1 MSRIDRNYSVR
12 RAFAAAALAVA
23 VIVTGA
29 TMSAEARSITGATV
43 SKSGSATIL
52 NVTFE
57 AGSPG
62 DSHALYL
69 AYAPSDMGTS
79 IAGWPVFQRVKIVG
93 ADETSATVV
102 PQFIGDGNTVCR
114 AFLVENVYPF
124 DTPVEAIRQTGT
136 QYIDT
141 EINPGPTTFA
151 SLDFKFDEAVKV
163 QQRVFGVSAGSAN
176 FSFDAYINGA
186 GYWASACADGSGD
199 FKASSLG
206 AEASRVTVSLDA
218 ASGNLVIYNHV
229 THASTTDNRSTTR
242 TKTSVGSLYIFCQ
255 HSYASSEGAPVCF
268 AAGGLIYGGV
278 ITTNN
283 VPARSFQPC
292 ALGGRAGLYD
302 AVSGRIFWSAVADD
316 DFQIGGASV
325 PFAPAESETQVAV
338 SDAVS
343 LATRAITEVTFSTA
357 DSVTTVNVTFDAG
370 AAGDNHALYV
380 AYAPTDMGAQFAG
393 WTALQRIKIVGADET
408 SATFTLLPQVT
419 DAGNTV
425 FRVFLVDSA
434 YPFDRLV
441 ESIRQSNAK
450 TQYIDTEFYPN
461 PTTFAALDFKLDNAT
476 TVQQRLFG
484 VSGDATANF
493 AFDAYING
501 SKYWASACADGGGD
515 FKGSS
520 KTAAA
525 KRLTISLDAA
535 SGEHKI
541 LDAHTSTYFRRTGK
555 NATTRTKTSAGTLSI
570 FCQHKFFPSE
580 APTQANFAA
589 GGLIYAGVITT
600 NDVPVR
606 TYLPCALGS
615 RAGLYDAVSGRIFWS
630 AVANDDFTVEGAS
643 ALCEPAA
650 GETQVFASA
659 AFDIIPPTVPV
670 CAIPV
675 SEYAQAGSGDFLA
688 HFDGL
693 ENAGAGAHRTNPSTW
708 ADLTGNIALRKTGTA
723 GFTADAWTPD
733 KSSYFMGNSGAVKN
747 ALGGASPAFTLEMVI
762 SHLEET
768 TNAAHSAELW
778 FWSGSSGN
786 TRQLSLE
793 TRSWEGNGTPLVTVL
808 QYRHSDWDAGNF
820 IPAENLTKWGE
831 RQYVAIVCDGRTAT
845 LYCDGNKY
853 LNSMSGDV
861 DPVSDL
867 FVIGANYNGGGK
879 LMNGSEICAVRMT
892 SRVLTDD
899 ERMQNWFV
907 DSQRFGMSEA
917 PDGYRYTNDVIEVRV
932 TQGVS
937 GLEFS
942 TDGGTTWAAGEAW
955 MPINVAGTLSV
966 RDAADHSRS
975 VSFGNLPAGATVS
988 GNDISFTPTHPRE
1001 IAAPTLD
1008 LSGSSVWASSDWGA
1022 SGWRMAGEAVAAPIS
1037 GSAAINLSGGASL
1050 TLGADV
1056 ALSSL
1061 QLNGS
1066 GKLVIFTDS
1075 HTFSAETVYAATGV
1089 KYIVID
1095 GSADAGVWWTGLAGD
1110 KSMANGGNWEGG
1122 QVPAAGA
1129 VVNFSAIPS
1138 ATTINADAGREF
1150 GMVTMGDAMITFTNA
1165 LTVAGFSDPLKVT
1178 VGADSTVTIDN
1189 DVTLDDEPQRLCYTI
1204 QTGGTLHITGSV
1216 EIYSSSI
1223 IYALYSGTSGGT
1235 IIVDDGIAVSG
1246 NGTVWWNS
1254 KVLALGENGISF
1266 TNNAPFLFTV
1276 DDAEVYPLGESTVLG
1291 TGGNGRF
1298 RSSHD
1303 DVRLCT
1309 TQYGSDRP
1317 ATITFDGNFNG
1328 VAKKNTGSSA
1338 VNFDC
1343 WGHWRATGCGKVV
1356 CTSAAQSN
1364 RGLRAYDEAT
1374 LAFIPS
1380 TKTIG
1385 SSDQT
1390 FYVYN
1395 EDSGTAGG
1403 TLEVASSGTVTLT
1416 GNLSLAD
1423 GTVLAFNFTDRS
1435 TPPQLAL
1442 SSGNTLTASGA
1453 VTVKVSATGIDR
1465 PKAGE
1470 YVLTTC
1476 GGFDA
1481 AGVTVALAADAPS
1494 WAKDGL
1500 SVNGDGNIVIYVKP
1514 KGTMIIVR

>member
-1 MSRIDRNYSVR
+1 MSRIDRIHGVR
-12 RAFAAAALAVA
+12 HTFAAAALAVA
-23 VIVTGA
+23 VVVMGA
-29 TMSAEARSITGATV
+29 TMSAEARSITGAIV

-57 AGSPG
+57 TGSPG

-79 IAGWPVFQRVKIVG
+79 IADWPVFQRVKIVG
-93 ADETSATVV
+93 ADETSAAVV

-114 AFLVENVYPF
+114 AFLVENAYPF

-141 EINPGPTTFA
+141 EINPDPTTFA

-186 GYWASACADGSGD
+186 GYWASACTDGSGD

-255 HSYASSEGAPVCF
+255 HSYESSEGAPACF
-268 AAGGLIYGGV
+268 AAGGLVYGGA

-343 LATRAITEVTFSTA
+343 LATRAITDVTFSTA

-380 AYAPTDMGAQFAG
+380 AYAPADMGAQLAG
-393 WTALQRIKIVGADET
+393 WTALQRVKIVGADET

-419 DAGNTV
+419 GAGNTV

-441 ESIRQSNAK
+441 EAIRQSSAK
-450 TQYIDTEFYPN
+450 TQYIDTEFYPG
-461 PTTFAALDFKLDNAT
+461 PKTFAALDFKFDGVST
-476 TVQQRLFG
+476 KQQRVFG
-484 VSGDATANF
+484 CSGDF
-493 AFDAYING
+493 VFDTYNNG
-501 SKYWASACADGGGD
+501 GNPSKWASACADDSGD
-515 FKGSS
+515 FLASS
-520 KTAAA
+520 LSASAA
-525 KRLTISLDAA
+525 RFVISLDAVT
-535 SGEHKI
+535 GEHVIINSSTHSK
-541 LDAHTSTYFRRTGK
+541 TSKTR
-555 NATTRTKTSAGTLSI
+555 NNTRTKTSTRTLTLFAYNVASGM
-570 FCQHKFFPSE
+570 S
-580 APTQANFAA
+580 NFAC
-589 GGLIYAGVITT
+589 GGLIYAGAITS
-600 NDVPVR
+600 NGVPVR
-606 TYLPCALGS
+606 TYLPCALGE
-615 RAGLYDAVSGRIFWS
+615 RAGLYDAVSGRVFWS

-643 ALCEPAA
+643 ALCDPAA

-693 ENAGAGAHRTNPSTW
+693 ENAGAGAHRTNPATW

-723 GFTADAWTPD
+723 GFSADAWTPD
-733 KSSYFMGNSGAVKN
+733 ASSYFMGNSAAVKN

-762 SHLEET
+762 SHLEAT
-768 TNAAHSAELW
+768 TNATQAEAW
-778 FWSGSSGN
+778 FFSGN
-786 TRQLSLE
+786 SASARQLVLDS
-793 TRSWEGNGTPLVTVL
+793 RSWEGNGTPLVAAL
-808 QYRHSDWDAGNF
+808 QYRHSAWDAGNF
-820 IPAENLTKWGE
+820 IPAEDLTKWGE

-853 LNSMSGDV
+853 LHSMSGDV

-867 FVIGANYNGGGK
+867 FTIGANYNGGGK

-892 SRVLTDD
+892 SRVLTED

-932 TQGVS
+932 TKGVS

-955 MPINVAGTLSV
+955 MPINAAGTLSV

-975 VSFGNLPAGATVS
+975 VSFGNLPVGATVS

-1008 LSGSSVWASSDWGA
+1008 LSGSSAWASSDWGA

-1061 QLNGS
+1061 TLNGS
-1066 GKLVIFTDS
+1066 GNLVIFTDS

-1110 KSMANGGNWEGG
+1110 DSMANGGNWEGG

-1138 ATTINADAGREF
+1138 DTTINADAGRAF

-1165 LTVAGFSDPLKVT
+1165 LTVAGFSNPLKVT

-1189 DVTLDDEPQRLCYTI
+1189 DVTLDAEPQRLCYTI
-1204 QTGGTLHITGSV
+1204 MAGGTLHITGSV
-1216 EIYSSSI
+1216 AINSSSI

-1246 NGTVWWNS
+1246 NGNVWWNAR
-1254 KVLALGENGISF
+1254 VLALGENGISF
-1266 TNNAPFLFTV
+1266 TDNAPFLFTV
-1276 DDAEVYPLGESTVLG
+1276 DDAEVYALGERTVLG
-1291 TGGNGRF
+1291 TEGRGRF
-1298 RSSHD
+1298 RSRYD
-1303 DVRLCT
+1303 DVFLCT
-1309 TQYGSDRP
+1309 TQYGSNRP
-1317 ATITFDGNFNG
+1317 ATITIDGNFNG
-1328 VAKKNTGSSA
+1328 VNKNSTGSSA

-1343 WGHWRATGCGKVV
+1343 WGHWRATGCGRVV
-1356 CTSAAQSN
+1356 CTSAFQSN
-1364 RGLRAYDEAT
+1364 RGLRVYDGAT
-1374 LAFIPS
+1374 LAFNPGN
-1380 TKTIG
+1380 KTIG
-1385 SSDQT
+1385 HNDQT

-1395 EDSGTAGG
+1395 QNGETAGG

-1416 GNLSLAD
+1416 GNLTLAD
-1423 GTVLAFNFTDRS
+1423 GTALAFNFTDRK

-1442 SSGNTLTASGA
+1442 SSGKTMTASGA

-1481 AGVTVALAADAPS
+1481 AGVTVVLAADAPK

-1514 KGTMIIVR
+1514 KGTMIIIK

>member
-1 MSRIDRNYSVR
+1 MR
-12 RAFAAAALAVA
+12 RAFAAAVLAVA
-23 VIVTGA
+23 VVVMGA
-29 TMSAEARSITGATV
+29 TMSVEARSITGATV

-79 IAGWPVFQRVKIVG
+79 IADWPVFQRVKIVG

-114 AFLVENVYPF
+114 AFLVENAYPF

-229 THASTTDNRSTTR
+229 THASTIDNRSATR

-255 HSYASSEGAPVCF
+255 HSYVSSEGAPACF

-292 ALGGRAGLYD
+292 ALGARAGLYD

-343 LATRAITEVTFSTA
+343 LATRAITDVTFSTA

-380 AYAPTDMGAQFAG
+380 AYAPADMGAQLAG
-393 WTALQRIKIVGADET
+393 WTALQRVKIVGADET

-419 DAGNTV
+419 GAGNTV

-515 FKGSS
+515 WLKAAN
-520 KTAAA
+520 TAATTD
-525 KRLTISLDAA
+525 RYTVSLDANTGDHTIIKH
-535 SGEHKI
+535 SNHSKI
-541 LDAHTSTYFRRTGK
+541 NKTRS
-555 NATTRTKTSAGTLSI
+555 TTRTKTSAGTLSI
-570 FCQHKFFPSE
+570 LCQHKFYPSGT
-580 APTQANFAA
+580 PTQENFAV
-589 GGLIYAGVITT
+589 GGLIYGGAIID
-600 NDVPVR
+600 NDVPVH
-606 TYLPCALGS
+606 TYFPCALGS

-643 ALCEPAA
+643 ALCESAA

-659 AFDIIPPTVPV
+659 ASDIIPPTVPV

-723 GFTADAWTPD
+723 GFTADAWTPNA
-733 KSSYFMGNSGAVKN
+733 SSYFMGNSGAVKN

-768 TNAAHSAELW
+768 TNAAHSAEIW

-793 TRSWEGNGTPLVTVL
+793 ERSWEGNGTPLVTVL

-932 TQGVS
+932 TKGVS

-955 MPINVAGTLSV
+955 MPLNAAGTLSV

-1138 ATTINADAGREF
+1138 DTTINADAGRAF

-1189 DVTLDDEPQRLCYTI
+1189 DVTLNAEPQRLCYTI
-1204 QTGGTLHITGSV
+1204 KTGGTLHITGSV

-1246 NGTVWWNS
+1246 NGTVWWNAR
-1254 KVLALGENGISF
+1254 VLALGENGISF
-1266 TNNAPFLFTV
+1266 TDNAPFLFTV
-1276 DDAEVYPLGESTVLG
+1276 DDAEVYALGERTVLG
-1291 TGGNGRF
+1291 TEGRGRF
-1298 RSSHD
+1298 RSRYD
-1303 DVRLCT
+1303 DVFLCT
-1309 TQYGSDRP
+1309 TQYGSNRP
-1317 ATITFDGNFNG
+1317 ATITIDGNFNG
-1328 VAKKNTGSSA
+1328 VSKNNAGSN
-1338 VNFDC
+1338 VDFDC
-1343 WGHWRATGCGKVV
+1343 WGHWRATGCGRVE
-1356 CTSAAQSN
+1356 CTSAFQSN

-1423 GTVLAFNFTDRS
+1423 GTALGFNFTDKR

-1442 SSGNTLTASGA
+1442 SNGKTLTASGA

-1476 GGFDA
+1476 GGFGAEGVSVSLA
-1481 AGVTVALAADAPS
+1481 AGTPKWVKGV
-1494 WAKDGL
+1494 
-1500 SVNGDGNIVIYVKP
+1500 SVNGDGNIVITVNP
-1514 KGTMIIVR
+1514 KGLMIIFK

>member
-69 AYAPSDMGTS
+69 AYAPLDMGTS
-79 IAGWPVFQRVKIVG
+79 IADWPVFQRVKIVG
-93 ADETSATVV
+93 ESDTSAAVV

-114 AFLVENVYPF
+114 AFLVENAYPF

-151 SLDFKFDEAVKV
+151 SLDFKFDEAVKW
-163 QQRVFGVSAGSAN
+163 QQRVFAVSAGSAN

-268 AAGGLIYGGV
+268 AAGGLIYGGA

-325 PFAPAESETQVAV
+325 PFAPAEGETQVAV

-343 LATRAITEVTFSTA
+343 LATRAITDVTFSTA

-380 AYAPTDMGAQFAG
+380 AYAPTDMGAQLAG
-393 WTALQRIKIVGADET
+393 WTALQRVKIVGADET

-441 ESIRQSNAK
+441 EAIRQSSTK

-461 PTTFAALDFKLDNAT
+461 PTTFAALDFKLDNAST
-476 TVQQRLFG
+476 TQQRLFG

-515 FKGSS
+515 FLQ
-520 KTAAA
+520 AA
-525 KRLTISLDAA
+525 KTLATTDRYTVSLDANTGDHTIIKH
-535 SGEHKI
+535 SNHSKI
-541 LDAHTSTYFRRTGK
+541 NKTRS
-555 NATTRTKTSAGTLSI
+555 TTRTKTSAGTLSI
-570 FCQHKFFPSE
+570 LCQHKYTSGT
-580 APTQANFAA
+580 PTQENFAV
-589 GGLIYAGVITT
+589 GGLIYGGAIID

-643 ALCEPAA
+643 ALCESAA

-659 AFDIIPPTVPV
+659 ASDIIPPTVPV

-708 ADLTGNIALRKTGTA
+708 TDLMGNIALRKTGTA

-733 KSSYFMGNSGAVKN
+733 ASSYFMGNSGAVKN

-768 TNAAHSAELW
+768 TNAAHSAEIW

-793 TRSWEGNGTPLVTVL
+793 ERSWEGNGTPLVTVL

-932 TQGVS
+932 TKGVS

-1138 ATTINADAGREF
+1138 DTTINADVGRAF

-1216 EIYSSSI
+1216 EIESSSI

-1246 NGTVWWNS
+1246 NGTVWWNAR
-1254 KVLALGENGISF
+1254 VLALGENGISF
-1266 TNNAPFLFTV
+1266 TENAPFLFTV
-1276 DDAEVYPLGESTVLG
+1276 DDAEVYALGERTVLG
-1291 TGGNGRF
+1291 TEGRGRF
-1298 RSSHD
+1298 RSRYD
-1303 DVRLCT
+1303 DVFLCT
-1309 TQYGSDRP
+1309 TQYGSNRP
-1317 ATITFDGNFNG
+1317 ATITIDGNFNG
-1328 VAKKNTGSSA
+1328 VSKNNAGSN
-1338 VNFDC
+1338 VDFDC
-1343 WGHWRATGCGKVV
+1343 WGHWRATGCGRVE
-1356 CTSAAQSN
+1356 CTSAFQSN

-1395 EDSGTAGG
+1395 EDSGTPGG

-1423 GTVLAFNFTDRS
+1423 GTALGFNFTDRN

-1442 SSGNTLTASGA
+1442 SSGKTMTASGA
-1453 VTVKVSATGIDR
+1453 VTVKIPADCVR
-1465 PKAGE
+1465 PKGGE
-1470 YVLTTC
+1470 YILTTC
-1476 GGFDA
+1476 RGFDA
-1481 AGVTVALAADAPS
+1481 EGVTVSLDAGAPK
-1494 WAKDGL
+1494 WVNGL
-1500 SVNGDGNIVIYVKP
+1500 SVNDDGNIVLDVKP
-1514 KGTMIIVR
+1514 WGTMIIVK

>member
-1 MSRIDRNYSVR
+1 MMSIIADIFKGGKTFSYPLVAFL
-12 RAFAAAALAVA
+12 AFAFS
-23 VIVTGA
+23 IVMPSFA
-29 TMSAEARSITGATV
+29 AEARSITGV
-43 SKSGSATIL
+43 ERISSSGKMSL
-52 NVTFE
+52 KVTFE

-79 IAGWPVFQRVKIVG
+79 IADWPVFQRVKIVG

-114 AFLVENVYPF
+114 AFLVENAYPF

-141 EINPGPTTFA
+141 EIKPGPTTFA
-151 SLDFKFDEAVKV
+151 SLDFKFDEAVKW
-163 QQRVFGVSAGSAN
+163 QQRAFGVSAGSAN

-186 GYWASACADGSGD
+186 GLWASACADGSGD

-229 THASTTDNRSTTR
+229 THASTTANRSATPM
-242 TKTSVGSLYIFCQ
+242 KTSVGSLYIFCQ
-255 HSYASSEGAPVCF
+255 HSYESSEGAPVCF

-278 ITTNN
+278 ITTND

-325 PFAPAESETQVAV
+325 PFAPAESETLVAV

-343 LATRAITEVTFSTA
+343 LATRAITDVNFSTA

-370 AAGDNHALYV
+370 SAGDNHALYV
-380 AYAPTDMGAQFAG
+380 AYAPADMGAQLAG
-393 WTALQRIKIVGADET
+393 WTALQRVKIVGADET

-419 DAGNTV
+419 GAGNTV
-425 FRVFLVDSA
+425 FRVFLVDSV

-461 PTTFAALDFKLDNAT
+461 PKTFAALDFKLDNAST
-476 TVQQRLFG
+476 TQQRLFG
-484 VSGDATANF
+484 VSGEAAANF
-493 AFDAYING
+493 AFDAYIN
-501 SKYWASACADGGGD
+501 SDKYWASACADGGGD
-515 FKGSS
+515 FLR
-520 KTAAA
+520 AA
-525 KRLTISLDAA
+525 KTRATTDRYTVSLDANTGDHTIIKH
-535 SGEHKI
+535 SDHSKI
-541 LDAHTSTYFRRTGK
+541 NKTRSTSRK
-555 NATTRTKTSAGTLSI
+555 ETSAGTLSI
-570 FCQHKFFPSE
+570 FCQHKFYNNGTT
-580 APTQANFAA
+580 TQENFAA
-589 GGLIYAGVITT
+589 GGLIYGGAIIDNG
-600 NDVPVR
+600 VPVR

-630 AVANDDFTVEGAS
+630 AVANDDFTVEGVS
-643 ALCEPAA
+643 ALCVPAA

-708 ADLTGNIALRKTGTA
+708 ADLTGNIALRKTGSG
-723 GFTADAWTPD
+723 GFSDDAWTTD
-733 KSSYFMGNSGAVKN
+733 AKSYFMGNSGAVKN
-747 ALGGASPAFTLEMVI
+747 ALGGDSPAFTLEMVI

-768 TNAAHSAELW
+768 TNAAHSAETW

-786 TRQLSLE
+786 NRQLSLE

-808 QYRHSDWDAGNF
+808 QYRHTDWDAGNF
-820 IPAENLTKWGE
+820 IPAENLTKWGK

-853 LNSMSGDV
+853 LHSMSGDV

-899 ERMQNWFV
+899 ERMRNWFV
-907 DSQRFGMSEA
+907 DSQRFGMSEV
-917 PDGYRYTNDVIEVRV
+917 PDGYRYADGVIKVRV
-932 TQGVS
+932 TKGVS

-942 TDGGTTWAAGEAW
+942 TDGGTTWAAGEVW
-955 MPINVAGTLSV
+955 MPINVSGTLSV

-988 GNDISFTPTHPRE
+988 GNNISFTPTHPRE
-1001 IAAPTLD
+1001 IATPTLE
-1008 LSGSSVWASSDWGA
+1008 LSGSSVWASSSWDA
-1022 SGWRMAGEAVAAPIS
+1022 PGWRMAGETVAPPLS

-1061 QLNGS
+1061 TLNGS
-1066 GKLVIFTDS
+1066 GKLVIFTNS
-1075 HTFSAETVYAATGV
+1075 HTFSAETVHAAAGV

-1110 KSMANGGNWEGG
+1110 NSMANGENWEGG
-1122 QVPAAGA
+1122 LVPAAGA
-1129 VVNFSAIPS
+1129 DVNFSGIPS
-1138 ATTINADAGREF
+1138 DTTINADAGRAF
-1150 GMVTMGDAMITFTNA
+1150 GTVTMGAGVVTFTNA
-1165 LTVAGFSDPLKVT
+1165 LSAASFTDASKVAVAADSMVT
-1178 VGADSTVTIDN
+1178 VLGNVTVTN
-1189 DVTLDDEPQRLCYTI
+1189 SAQRLCSNI
-1204 QTGGTLHITGSV
+1204 AAGGKLRITGVLEV
-1216 EIYSSSI
+1216 EQPSGNFQFSSSNAAGAVVVVGGI
-1223 IYALYSGTSGGT
+1223 VMNTGSTSAG
-1235 IIVDDGIAVSG
+1235 VLMNVKS
-1246 NGTVWWNS
+1246 
-1254 KVLALGENGISF
+1254 LALGENGIAF
-1266 TNNAPFLFTV
+1266 TNNSPFRLISRPV
-1276 DDAEVYPLGESTVLG
+1276 VYALGERTVLG
-1291 TGGNGRF
+1291 TNGRGLF
-1298 RSSHD
+1298 RGNKAPFTF
-1303 DVRLCT
+1303 CT
-1309 TQYGSDRP
+1309 TQFESDQP
-1317 ATITFDGNFNG
+1317 ATITLDARVTG
-1328 VAKKNTGSSA
+1328 VADYWAQWA
-1338 VNFDC
+1338 V
-1343 WGHWRATGCGKVV
+1343 TGCGRFV
-1356 CTSAAQSN
+1356 TTAASGTN
-1364 RGLRAYDEAT
+1364 RGWTIEEGAT
-1374 LAFIPS
+1374 FSLHPDFD
-1380 TKTIG
+1380 T
-1385 SSDQT
+1385 SSETSGQN
-1390 FYVYN
+1390 YVV
-1395 EDSGTAGG
+1395 SSSA
-1403 TLEVASSGTVTLT
+1403 TLEVGASGTLYVNGKMLT
-1416 GNLSLAD
+1416 LAD
-1423 GTVLAFNFTDRS
+1423 RASLGFNFTERATAPVFALGNKY
-1435 TPPQLAL
+1435 TPTLMVGGAVAVKL
-1442 SSGNTLTASGA
+1442 SGVRPRAGEHVLTA
-1453 VTVKVSATGIDR
+1453 
-1465 PKAGE
+1465 
-1470 YVLTTC
+1470 C

-1481 AGVTVALAADAPS
+1481 DGVTVSLAAGSPK
-1494 WAKDGL
+1494 WAKRVY
-1500 SVNGDGNIVIYVKP
+1500 VNEDGNIVLDVKP
-1514 KGTMIIVR
+1514 RGMMIIVK

>member
-1 MSRIDRNYSVR
+1 MSRIERNHGMR
-12 RAFAAAALAVA
+12 HTFAALAVA
-23 VIVTGA
+23 LGA
-29 TMSAEARSITGATV
+29 IFAATTAEARSITGATV
-43 SKSGSATIL
+43 LKSGSATIL

-69 AYAPSDMGTS
+69 AYAPLDMGTS
-79 IAGWPVFQRVKIVG
+79 IADWPVFQRVKIVG
-93 ADETSATVV
+93 ADETSATIV

-114 AFLVENVYPF
+114 AFLVENAYPF

-141 EINPGPTTFA
+141 EIKPGPTTFA
-151 SLDFKFDEAVKV
+151 SLDFKFDEAVKW
-163 QQRVFGVSAGSAN
+163 QQRAFGVSAGSAN

-186 GYWASACADGSGD
+186 GLWASACVDGDASGGG

-218 ASGNLVIYNHV
+218 ASGNLVVYNHV
-229 THASTTDNRSTTR
+229 THASTTDSRSTTR

-255 HSYASSEGAPVCF
+255 HNYESSEGAPVSF

-278 ITTNN
+278 ITTNS

-325 PFAPAESETQVAV
+325 PFAPAESETLVAV

-343 LATRAITEVTFSTA
+343 LATRAITDVNFSTA

-380 AYAPTDMGAQFAG
+380 AYAPTDMGAQLAG
-393 WTALQRIKIVGADET
+393 WTALQRVKIVGADET

-419 DAGNTV
+419 GAGNTV

-461 PTTFAALDFKLDNAT
+461 PKTFAALDFKLDNAST
-476 TVQQRLFG
+476 TQQRLFG
-484 VSGDATANF
+484 VSGEAAANF

-501 SKYWASACADGGGD
+501 DKYWASACADGGGD
-515 FKGSS
+515 FLR
-520 KTAAA
+520 AA
-525 KRLTISLDAA
+525 KTRATTDRYTVSLDANTGDHTIIKH
-535 SGEHKI
+535 SDHSKI
-541 LDAHTSTYFRRTGK
+541 NKTRS
-555 NATTRTKTSAGTLSI
+555 TTRTKTSSGTLSI
-570 FCQHKFFPSE
+570 FCQHKFYNNGTT
-580 APTQANFAA
+580 TQENFAA
-589 GGLIYAGVITT
+589 GGLIYGGAIIDNG
-600 NDVPVR
+600 VPVR

-615 RAGLYDAVSGRIFWS
+615 RAGLYDVVSGRIFWSAS

-659 AFDIIPPTVPV
+659 AFDIIPPTVPD

-708 ADLTGNIALRKTGTA
+708 VDLTGNIALRKTGTA

-747 ALGGASPAFTLEMVI
+747 ALGGDSPAFTLEMVI

-768 TNAAHSAELW
+768 TNAAHSAETW

-808 QYRHSDWDAGNF
+808 QYRHTDWDAGNF
-820 IPAENLTKWGE
+820 IPAENLTKWGK

-853 LNSMSGDV
+853 LHSMSGDV

-867 FVIGANYNGGGK
+867 FVIGASHNGGGR

-899 ERMQNWFV
+899 ERMRNWFV
-907 DSQRFGMSEA
+907 DSQRFGMSEV
-917 PDGYRYTNDVIEVRV
+917 PDGYRYTNGVIEVRV
-932 TQGVS
+932 TKGVS

-942 TDGGTTWAAGEAW
+942 TDGGTTWAAGEVW

-1001 IAAPTLD
+1001 IAAAPTLN
-1008 LSGSSVWASSDWGA
+1008 LSGSSVWASSSWNA
-1022 SGWRMAGEAVAAPIS
+1022 PGWQMAGEAVAAPVS

-1061 QLNGS
+1061 TLNGS
-1066 GKLVIFTDS
+1066 GKLVIFTNS
-1075 HTFSAETVYAATGV
+1075 HTFSADTVYAAAGV

-1110 KSMANGGNWEGG
+1110 NSMANGGNWEGG

-1129 VVNFSAIPS
+1129 DVNFSAIQS
-1138 ATTINADAGREF
+1138 ATTINADAERAF
-1150 GMVTMGDAMITFTNA
+1150 GTVTMGDAMITFSGA

-1189 DVTLDDEPQRLCYTI
+1189 DVTLDATPQRLCYTI
-1204 QTGGTLHITGSV
+1204 LTGGTLHITGSV
-1216 EIYSSSI
+1216 KITSTSI
-1223 IYALYSGTSGGT
+1223 IYALYSGTSPESRAT

-1246 NGTVWWNS
+1246 NGTVWWNAT
-1254 KVLALGENGISF
+1254 VLALGEKGISF
-1266 TNNAPFLFTV
+1266 TDNAPFLFTV
-1276 DDAEVYPLGESTVLG
+1276 NDAEVYALGERTVLG
-1291 TGGNGRF
+1291 TEGRGRF
-1298 RSSHD
+1298 RSRYD
-1303 DVRLCT
+1303 DVFLCT
-1309 TQYGSDRP
+1309 TQYGSNSP
-1317 ATITFDGNFNG
+1317 TTITFDGNFDGAKSGG
-1328 VAKKNTGSSA
+1328 V
-1338 VNFDC
+1338 VDFDC

-1356 CTSAAQSN
+1356 CTFKVKSN
-1364 RGLRAYDEAT
+1364 RGLRVYDGAT
-1374 LAFIPS
+1374 LALNPS
-1380 TKTIG
+1380 TNTFG
-1385 SSDQT
+1385 LDDQT
-1390 FYVYN
+1390 FHVYN
-1395 EDSGTAGG
+1395 NDSGTTGG

-1416 GNLSLAD
+1416 GGLSLAD
-1423 GTVLAFNFTDRS
+1423 GAALGFNFTDWN
-1435 TPPQLAL
+1435 TTPQLAL
-1442 SSGNTLTASGA
+1442 SSGKKLTAKGVVNVKISGE
-1453 VTVKVSATGIDR
+1453 IW
-1465 PKAGE
+1465 PKGGE
-1470 YVLTTC
+1470 KILTTC

-1481 AGVTVALAADAPS
+1481 EGVTVSLAEGAPK
-1494 WAKDGL
+1494 WAK
-1500 SVNGDGNIVIYVKP
+1500 SVDVNEDGNIVLDVKP
-1514 KGTMIIVR
+1514 RGTRVIVR

>member
-1 MSRIDRNYSVR
+1 MSRIDRTHRVR
-12 RAFAAAALAVA
+12 RTFVAAVLAIAVVVMGAA
-23 VIVTGA
+23 
-29 TMSAEARSITGATV
+29 MSAQARSITGATV

-57 AGSPG
+57 AGEPG

-69 AYAPSDMGTS
+69 AYAPLDMGTS
-79 IAGWPVFQRVKIVG
+79 IADWPVFQRVKIVG
-93 ADETSATVV
+93 ESDTSATVV

-114 AFLVENVYPF
+114 AFLVENAYPF

-151 SLDFKFDEAVKV
+151 SLDFKFDEAVKW
-163 QQRVFGVSAGSAN
+163 QQRVFAVSAGSAN

-186 GYWASACADGSGD
+186 GYWASACTDGSGD

-218 ASGNLVIYNHV
+218 ASGNLVVYNHV
-229 THASTTDNRSTTR
+229 THASTTANRSTTR

-255 HSYASSEGAPVCF
+255 HSYESSEGAPVCF

-278 ITTNN
+278 ITTND

-292 ALGGRAGLYD
+292 ALGSRAGLYD

-316 DFQIGGASV
+316 DFKIGGASV

-343 LATRAITEVTFSTA
+343 LATRAITDVTFSTA

-380 AYAPTDMGAQFAG
+380 AYAPADMGAQLAG
-393 WTALQRIKIVGADET
+393 WTALQRVKIVGADET

-441 ESIRQSNAK
+441 EAIRQSSTK

-515 FKGSS
+515 FLQAA
-520 KTAAA
+520 KTAATTD
-525 KRLTISLDAA
+525 RYTVSLDANTGDHTIIKH
-535 SGEHKI
+535 SNHSKI
-541 LDAHTSTYFRRTGK
+541 NKTRS
-555 NATTRTKTSAGTLSI
+555 TTRTKTSAGTLSI
-570 FCQHKFFPSE
+570 LCQHKYTSGT
-580 APTQANFAA
+580 PTQVNFAA
-589 GGLIYAGVITT
+589 GGLIYGGAIIDNG
-600 NDVPVR
+600 VPVH
-606 TYLPCALGS
+606 TYFPCALGS

-762 SHLEET
+762 SHEEET
-768 TNAAHSAELW
+768 THSAPANSPETW
-778 FWSGSSGN
+778 FWSGSAGN

-793 TRSWEGNGTPLVTVL
+793 ERSYEGNGTPLVTVL
-808 QYRHSDWDAGNF
+808 QYRHSAWDAGNF

-831 RQYVAIVCDGRTAT
+831 RQYVAIVCDGSTAT

-853 LNSMSGDV
+853 LHAVSGDV

-867 FVIGANYNGGGK
+867 FVIGASQSGGAR
-879 LMNGSEICAVRMT
+879 LMNGSEICTVRMT
-892 SRVLTDD
+892 SRVLTED

-932 TQGVS
+932 TKGVS

-942 TDGGTTWAAGEAW
+942 TDGGTTWAAGEVW
-955 MPINVAGTLSV
+955 MPLNAAGTLSV

-988 GNDISFTPTHPRE
+988 GNNISFTPTRPYE

-1022 SGWRMAGEAVAAPIS
+1022 SSWRMAGEAVAAPVS

-1050 TLGADV
+1050 TLGTDV

-1061 QLNGS
+1061 TLNGS

-1138 ATTINADAGREF
+1138 DTTINADAGRAF

-1165 LTVAGFSDPLKVT
+1165 LTVTSFTDPLKVT
-1178 VGADSTVTIDN
+1178 VGEGSTVTIDN
-1189 DVTLDDEPQRLCYTI
+1189 DVTLDAEPQRLCYTI
-1204 QTGGTLHITGSV
+1204 KTGGTLHITGSV
-1216 EIYSSSI
+1216 AINSSSI
-1223 IYALYSGTSGGT
+1223 IYALYSATSGGT

-1254 KVLALGENGISF
+1254 RVLALGENGISF
-1266 TNNAPFLFTV
+1266 TENAPFLFTV
-1276 DDAEVYPLGESTVLG
+1276 DDAEVYALGERTVLG
-1291 TGGNGRF
+1291 TEGRGRF
-1298 RSSHD
+1298 RSKYD
-1303 DVRLCT
+1303 DVFLCT
-1309 TQYGSDRP
+1309 TQYKSDRP
-1317 ATITFDGNFNG
+1317 STITFDGNFNG
-1328 VAKKNTGSSA
+1328 ANGSGA
-1338 VNFDC
+1338 VDFNC
-1343 WGHWRATGCGKVV
+1343 WGHWRATGCGRVV
-1356 CTSAAQSN
+1356 CTSAVASN
-1364 RGLRAYDEAT
+1364 RGLRVYDGTT
-1374 LAFIPS
+1374 LALNPS
-1380 TKTIG
+1380 ANTIG
-1385 SSDQT
+1385 QSDQT

-1395 EDSGTAGG
+1395 ENSGTAGG
-1403 TLEVASSGTVTLT
+1403 TLEVASSGKVTLT
-1416 GNLSLAD
+1416 GDLSLAD
-1423 GTVLAFNFTDRS
+1423 GTALAFNFTDRS

-1442 SSGNTLTASGA
+1442 SSGKTLTASGA
-1453 VTVKVSATGIDR
+1453 VTVKIPANCVR
-1465 PKAGE
+1465 PKGGE
-1470 YVLTTC
+1470 YILTTC
-1476 GGFDA
+1476 GGFNGE
-1481 AGVTVALAADAPS
+1481 GVTVSLADGKPT
-1494 WAKDGL
+1494 WVRGL
-1500 SVNGDGNIVIYVKP
+1500 SVNDGGNIVLDVKP
-1514 KGTMIIVR
+1514 WGTMIIVK

>member
-1 MSRIDRNYSVR
+1 MTKTLCSSI
-12 RAFAAAALAVA
+12 AAACAFVLSTAMPA
-23 VIVTGA
+23 Q
-29 TMSAEARSITGATV
+29 ARSITGATV

-57 AGSPG
+57 AGEPG

-69 AYAPSDMGTS
+69 AYAPLDMGTS
-79 IAGWPVFQRVKIVG
+79 IADWPVFQRVKIVG
-93 ADETSATVV
+93 ESDTSATVV

-114 AFLVENVYPF
+114 AFLVENAYPF

-151 SLDFKFDEAVKV
+151 SLDFKFDEAVKW
-163 QQRVFGVSAGSAN
+163 QQRVFAVSAGSAN

-186 GYWASACADGSGD
+186 GYWASACTDGSGD

-218 ASGNLVIYNHV
+218 ASGNLVVYNHV
-229 THASTTDNRSTTR
+229 THASTTANRSTTR

-316 DFQIGGASV
+316 DFKIGGASV

-343 LATRAITEVTFSTA
+343 LATRAITDVTFSTA

-380 AYAPTDMGAQFAG
+380 AYAPTDMGAQLAG
-393 WTALQRIKIVGADET
+393 WTALQRVKIVGADET

-419 DAGNTV
+419 GAGNTV
-425 FRVFLVDSA
+425 FSVFLVDSA

-441 ESIRQSNAK
+441 EAIRQSSTK

-515 FKGSS
+515 FLQ
-520 KTAAA
+520 AA
-525 KRLTISLDAA
+525 KTLATTDRYTVSLDANTGDHTIIKH
-535 SGEHKI
+535 SNHSKI
-541 LDAHTSTYFRRTGK
+541 NKTRS
-555 NATTRTKTSAGTLSI
+555 TTRTKTSAGTLSI
-570 FCQHKFFPSE
+570 LCQHKYTSGT
-580 APTQANFAA
+580 PTQVNFAA
-589 GGLIYAGVITT
+589 GGLIYGGAIIDNG
-600 NDVPVR
+600 VPVH
-606 TYLPCALGS
+606 TYFPCALGS

-693 ENAGAGAHRTNPSTW
+693 ENAGAGAHRTNPATW

-723 GFTADAWTPD
+723 GFSADAWTPD
-733 KSSYFMGNSGAVKN
+733 ASSYFMGNSAAVKN

-762 SHLEET
+762 SHLEAT
-768 TNAAHSAELW
+768 TNATQAEAW
-778 FWSGSSGN
+778 FFSGN
-786 TRQLSLE
+786 SASARQLVLDS
-793 TRSWEGNGTPLVTVL
+793 RSWEGNGTPLVAAL
-808 QYRHSDWDAGNF
+808 QYRHSAWDAGNF
-820 IPAENLTKWGE
+820 IPAEDLTKWGE

-892 SRVLTDD
+892 SRVLTSD

-932 TQGVS
+932 TKGVS

-1022 SGWRMAGEAVAAPIS
+1022 SGWRMAGEAVAAPVS

-1061 QLNGS
+1061 TLNGS
-1066 GKLVIFTDS
+1066 GNLVIFTDS

-1110 KSMANGGNWEGG
+1110 DSMANGGNWEGG

-1138 ATTINADAGREF
+1138 DTTINADVGRAF

-1216 EIYSSSI
+1216 EIESSSI

-1235 IIVDDGIAVSG
+1235 IIVDGGIAVSG
-1246 NGTVWWNS
+1246 NGNVWWNAR
-1254 KVLALGENGISF
+1254 VLALGENGISF
-1266 TNNAPFLFTV
+1266 TENAPFLFTV
-1276 DDAEVYPLGESTVLG
+1276 DDAEVYALGERTVLG
-1291 TGGNGRF
+1291 TEGRGRF
-1298 RSSHD
+1298 RSRYD
-1303 DVRLCT
+1303 DVFLCT
-1309 TQYGSDRP
+1309 TQYGSNRP
-1317 ATITFDGNFNG
+1317 STITIDGNFNG

-1356 CTSAAQSN
+1356 CTSAVKSN
-1364 RGLRAYDEAT
+1364 RGLRVYDGAT
-1374 LAFIPS
+1374 LALNPNTDTF
-1380 TKTIG
+1380 G
-1385 SSDQT
+1385 LSDQT

-1403 TLEVASSGTVTLT
+1403 TLEVAGSGTVKLT
-1416 GNLSLAD
+1416 GDLSLAD
-1423 GTVLAFNFTDRS
+1423 GTALAFNFTDRS

-1453 VTVKVSATGIDR
+1453 VNVKISGEVW
-1465 PKAGE
+1465 PKSGE
-1470 YVLTTC
+1470 KILTTC

-1481 AGVTVALAADAPS
+1481 EGVTVSLAEGAPM
-1494 WAKDGL
+1494 WVNGL
-1500 SVNGDGNIVIYVKP
+1500 SVNTDGNLVIDVKP